1 MLQPSEV
8 DIQIE
13 VAVVKN
19 RLDHID
25 ESIHGIRD
33 QIEEVEAR
41 VMRLERTTYMLLGGL
56 ISPTGMATDT
66 GDLALKIFFYS
77 LETRSTLLN
86 TYPKMAPRK
95 RPPEECSGVLRVT
108 KNPNKNNDLRLKYW
122 QEKSR
127 VTHCFYCE
135 RQVFSAC
142 YQLPKTCIMII
153 IQV

>member
-33 QIEEVEAR
+33 QIEEVEQR

-56 ISPTGMATDT
+56 
-66 GDLALKIFFYS
+66 L
-77 LETRSTLLN
+77 LLN
-86 TYPKMAPRK
+86 AWPHVAGM
-95 RPPEECSGVLRVT
+95 L
-108 KNPNKNNDLRLKYW
+108 
-122 QEKSR
+122 
-127 VTHCFYCE
+127 
-135 RQVFSAC
+135 SAAG
-142 YQLPKTCIMII
+142 
-153 IQV
+153 

>member
-13 VAVVKN
+13 VAVLKN

-56 ISPTGMATDT
+56 ILLQVWPQIQGM
-66 GDLALKIFFYS
+66 LSI
-77 LETRSTLLN
+77 
-86 TYPKMAPRK
+86 
-95 RPPEECSGVLRVT
+95 
-108 KNPNKNNDLRLKYW
+108 
-122 QEKSR
+122 
-127 VTHCFYCE
+127 
-135 RQVFSAC
+135 
-142 YQLPKTCIMII
+142 
-153 IQV
+153 

>member
-56 ISPTGMATDT
+56 I
-66 GDLALKIFFYS
+66 
-77 LETRSTLLN
+77 LL
-86 TYPKMAPRK
+86 
-95 RPPEECSGVLRVT
+95 
-108 KNPNKNNDLRLKYW
+108 
-122 QEKSR
+122 Q
-127 VTHCFYCE
+127 F
-135 RQVFSAC
+135 
-142 YQLPKTCIMII
+142 LPMI
-153 IQV
+153 QDWMS